1 VIALRAG
8 ILYRLS
14 EEKDTSEKTQD
25 AFERFEQVCRRLCE
39 QRGWQVTEV
48 FNEGIVSAYKENRK
62 RDTFELAMRALES
75 KQVDVLVVPYV
86 DRFCRGYREPARAE
100 EAMAKSGGDI
110 VDSSG
115 RSARED
121 DSWHVLVGVAIAESK
136 RISRRVRA
144 QQAQAA
150 TKGRVPPGGRR
161 LYGMTKGRTEL
172 IEDEARIVRGMA
184 RRVLAGRS
192 LRSIASWANSEG
204 ARTSTGNLWTQRAV
218 RTLLLSPG
226 LAKQRVYHDKIV
238 AEGTW
243 KAPAVLPRERWEQVR
258 AILNEN
264 HRPRAG
270 RPTTT
275 LLGGIAACGICDQNL
290 WGHPRPKHRG
300 GALEYICPKAPGRP
314 GCGRLTVVAAPLEQ
328 ITVAM
333 VLHRLSGP
341 GMAKARA
348 AEQEQVGASIA
359 AELTALDAQIKELE
373 DGWRKRQWSI
383 DSFLRMFQPLD
394 ERREELRGQ
403 LQQQARR
410 SVLWSLP
417 TERAL
422 LDAWW
427 AQATMDQRRAV
438 LMAVVERVV
447 VGPAVRSSRTFDP
460 ARLAPPY
467 GPIWKA

>member
-1 VIALRAG
+1 LRAA

-39 QRGWQVTEV
+39 QRGWQVAEV

-75 KQVDVLVVPYV
+75 KQIDVLVVPYV
-86 DRFCRGYREPARAE
+86 DRFCRGYAEPARAE
-100 EAMAKSGGDI
+100 AAMAKSGGDI
-110 VDSSG
+110 IDSTG

-161 LYGMTKGRTEL
+161 LYGLSKGRTEL
-172 IEDEARIVRGMA
+172 IEGEARIVREMA
-184 RRVLAGRS
+184 RRVLAGES
-192 LRSIASWANSEG
+192 VRSIAAWANSEG
-204 ARTSTGNLWTQRAV
+204 ARTSTDREWTQRAV

-226 LAKQRVYHDKIV
+226 LAKQRVYHGKIV
-238 AEGTW
+238 ADGTW
-243 KAPAVLPRERWEQVR
+243 KAPAVVPRDQWEQVR
-258 AILNEN
+258 AVLNEN

-300 GALEYICPKAPGRP
+300 GALEYVCPKAPGRP

-341 GMAKARA
+341 GMARARA
-348 AEQEQVGASIA
+348 AEQERTGASIA

-373 DGWRKRQWSI
+373 TAWRKRRLKM
-383 DSFLRMFQPLD
+383 DSFLRMYQPLD
-394 ERREELRGQ
+394 EQREQLREQ
-403 LQQQARR
+403 LQQR
-410 SVLWSLP
+410 SHRSILWSLP
-417 TERAL
+417 TERAK
-422 LDAWW
+422 LDKWW
-427 AQATMDQRRAV
+427 AGATMDERRAV
-438 LMAVVERVV
+438 LAAAMTKLK
-447 VGPAVRSSRTFDP
+447 VGPALRPSKVFDP
-460 ARLAPPY
+460 ARLDPKKGW
-467 GPIWKA
+467 GPIWRS